1 MRVLEEE
8 IRNQVRCHDQEDEAQ
23 SNQGKTGEQN
33 NAEKSFQ
40 DLNIDEH
47 SDEEGSI
54 SKLSVDGERMRG
66 YEKNIE
72 KLLLSQI
79 DASKVFEDEVKPT
92 MDRSSSEMV
101 KNKYDKRIYEL
112 DIYRSILQKIHGF
125 DYRYPKNEDVENS
138 KITDES
144 TEGESD

>member
-1 MRVLEEE
+1 
-8 IRNQVRCHDQEDEAQ
+8 
-23 SNQGKTGEQN
+23 
-33 NAEKSFQ
+33 
-40 DLNIDEH
+40 
-47 SDEEGSI
+47 
-54 SKLSVDGERMRG
+54 MRG